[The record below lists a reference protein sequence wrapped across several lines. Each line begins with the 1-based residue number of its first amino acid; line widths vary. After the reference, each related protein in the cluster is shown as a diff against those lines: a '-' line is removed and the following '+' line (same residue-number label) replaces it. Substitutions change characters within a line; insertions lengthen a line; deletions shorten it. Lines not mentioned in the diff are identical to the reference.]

1 LTTAAESKPAE
12 VKQNGA
18 APREKRE
25 RPLHLRLNSAL
36 RWLHTYLSMFSLMAV
51 LLFSVTG
58 ITLNHASSISGKPVV
73 TQREAQLPQPLMGLI
88 AGQDSQVRVPGPIRD
103 WLESEFGVDIGNA
116 SVEWSEEE
124 LYVSAPGPGRDAW
137 MSVDRESG
145 AAKFEGTQRG
155 WVAYFNDLHK
165 GRNTGIVWWIFI
177 DVVAAACL
185 FFSITGLIL
194 LQIQARQR
202 KGTWPLVGGGVA
214 LVAGI
219 MIFFAH

>member
-1 LTTAAESKPAE
+1 MQVYRTSHVLHWMSAAICL
-12 VKQNGA
+12 A
-18 APREKRE
+18 A
-25 RPLHLRLNSAL
+25 L
-36 RWLHTYLSMFSLMAV
+36 

-58 ITLNHASSISGKPVV
+58 ITLNHASAISAQPVV
-73 TQREAQLPQPLMGLI
+73 TNREAQLPQPLMSLI
-88 AGQDSQVRVPGPIRD
+88 AGADQQVRMPGPILD
-103 WLESEFGVDIGNA
+103 WLDSEFDVDAGKA

-137 MSVDRESG
+137 VSVDRTTG
-145 AAKFEGTQRG
+145 AAKFESTDRG

-165 GRNTGIVWWIFI
+165 GRNTGVVWWIFI

-202 KGTWPLVGGGVA
+202 RSTWPLVAGGVA
-214 LVAGI
+214 IMVAI

>member
-1 LTTAAESKPAE
+1 MQVYRTSHVLHWMSAAICL
-12 VKQNGA
+12 A
-18 APREKRE
+18 A
-25 RPLHLRLNSAL
+25 L
-36 RWLHTYLSMFSLMAV
+36 

-58 ITLNHASSISGKPVV
+58 ITLNHASAISAQPVV
-73 TQREAQLPQPLMGLI
+73 TNREAQLPQPLMNLI
-88 AGQDSQVRVPGPIRD
+88 AGADPQVRVPGPILD
-103 WLESEFGVDIGNA
+103 WLDSEFDVDAGSA

-137 MSVDRESG
+137 VSVDRTTGE
-145 AAKFEGTQRG
+145 AKFESTDRG

-165 GRNTGIVWWIFI
+165 GRNTGVVWWIFI

-202 KGTWPLVGGGVA
+202 RSTWPLVAGGVA
-214 LVAGI
+214 IMVAI